1 MIDLLEETQRLLNAS
16 EMATSFVDIAPE
28 RTALAFESVTVLGFV
43 LAYPDAAIL
52 LQHWLANAATLTS
65 QHQLSLRRAQTKAWN
80 AYSVCLAADAAAYA
94 ELVALNAIEEDLTG
108 TRKIAR
114 AGIGDVEQLRTALLP
129 LLPIQHAPSLEP
141 VDMPAEIRLRTT
153 ELPPHAVEAFLSEAQ
168 EAVVIQVLEEEP

>member
-1 MIDLLEETQRLLNAS
+1 MIDLLGEAQRLLNGS
-16 EMATSFVDIAPE
+16 DIATTIVEIPPD
-28 RTALAFESVTVLGFV
+28 RKALAFESVTVLGFV
-43 LAYPDAAIL
+43 LAYPDPATL
-52 LQHWLANAATLTS
+52 LQRWRADDSALIS
-65 QHQLSLRRAQTKAWN
+65 QHQLSLRRAQAKAWN
-80 AYSVCLAADAAAYA
+80 AYTIVLAADAASYG

-114 AGIGDVEQLRTALLP
+114 ADIGDIEQLRAALLP